1 MDAKT
6 RILALHLLSRI
17 DRNPAYTQNLGLAAV
32 RIENIRKLTAAGTAP
47 ERISLLIPSAAG
59 TTKGKNQPS
68 DSVSGRKHKK

>member
-47 ERISLLIPSAAG
+47 
-59 TTKGKNQPS
+59 GKNQPF
-68 DSVSGRKHKK
+68 DSVSGRNHKREKSTF